1 VAADLEVAAVLTDIF
16 KHDKHCGDVCNTN
29 KHQNGKLMWLY
40 LKYWELVAKLK
51 SLREWRR
58 SY

>member
-1 VAADLEVAAVLTDIF
+1 MAADLEVAAVLTDIF

-51 SLREWRR
+51 SLRE
-58 SY
+58 